1 MIRLL
6 VKYSRFPFIALVI
19 CGKSGEKGGKERIL
33 MEIEVETRS
42 KPQISLL
49 SVSLNWRNCK
59 VGSSRAAVVI
69 LN

>member
-6 VKYSRFPFIALVI
+6 VKYSRFPFIVLVI
-19 CGKSGEKGGKERIL
+19 CGKSWEKGGKEMIL

-49 SVSLNWRNCK
+49 SVSLN
-59 VGSSRAAVVI
+59 
-69 LN
+69 